1 MTCDS
6 ILCDLCQEAH
16 LRQRWT
22 AKHSVMALPESK
34 VNRSDREIDEPI
46 QNATMKCFIHPTQDL
61 KLYCVKCDQ
70 VACHNCTILLHK
82 GHQFETI
89 EQAKQHIMKSFQMSV
104 EKNQKFHDR
113 VNYSISKLAGS
124 IAKINANADA
134 IRVRFE
140 PNSGFKVRMPNF
152 SIVSINYL

>member
-16 LRQRWT
+16 SRQRWT
-22 AKHSVMALPESK
+22 AKHSVIALHDSK
-34 VNRSDREIDEPI
+34 TNQSDDQNEPI
-46 QNATMKCFIHPTQDL
+46 QNATLKCFIHPTQDL

-89 EQAKQHIMKSFQMSV
+89 EQAKQHIMKSFKMSV
-104 EKNQKFHDR
+104 ERNQKFHDH
-113 VNYSISKLAGS
+113 VNFSISKLAGS

-134 IRVRFE
+134 IRV
-140 PNSGFKVRMPNF
+140 NF
-152 SIVSINYL
+152 ILIH